1 MTAFS
6 SIGLKQSAW
15 QTTVLVSLGF
25 WLSGSL
31 LLDWVVIPS
40 LYGAGMMSQSG
51 FATASY
57 SVFWIFNRIE
67 LLCAALVLT
76 GLLVLRNTQNI
87 SRPVGSKVV
96 ILSLLLLTIALIY
109 TYVLTP
115 QMSSLGM
122 QLNLFEPTAR
132 IQAGMTQMHEG
143 YWLLEAIKLILGG
156 TLLGWCLRQQGAR
169 KEM

>member
-6 SIGLKQSAW
+6 SVGLKQSAW
-15 QTTVLVSLGF
+15 QTTILVSLGF

-31 LLDWVVIPS
+31 LLDSVIIPS

-76 GLLVLRNTQNI
+76 GLLVLRNTHNA
-87 SRPVGSKVV
+87 SRPVGNKVI

-115 QMSSLGM
+115 QMSAMGM
-122 QLNLFEPTAR
+122 QLNLFERSAGMP
-132 IQAGMTQMHEG
+132 AGMTQMHEG
-143 YWLLEAIKLILGG
+143 YWVLEAAKLILGG
-156 TLLGWCLRQQGAR
+156 TLMGWCLRQQS
-169 KEM
+169 